1 MKAMNR
7 ATRTAVLV
15 AGAMML
21 AGAVACSRTP
31 ATPPG
36 LTESGAL
43 QACPDSPNCVSS
55 LATTEQHGIEALP
68 LLGDPDSAMERLV
81 AVVDQMPRTEVLAQD
96 GDYAAF
102 EFRTRIMRY
111 GDDVEFLLDREKSV
125 IEVRSASRVGHSDL
139 GANRKRVEKIR
150 EVWAAANP
158 AE

>member
-1 MKAMNR
+1 MTTMSR
-7 ATRTAVLV
+7 AGRAALLLV
-15 AGAMML
+15 GTVML
-21 AGAVACSRTP
+21 AGAVACSRTA

-43 QACPDSPNCVSS
+43 QPCPDSPNCVSS
-55 LATTEQHGIEALP
+55 LATDEQHGIESLP
-68 LLGDPDSAMERLV
+68 LLGDPQTAIERLA
-81 AVVDQMPRTEVLAQD
+81 AVVDQMPRTQVLAQD

-139 GANRKRVEKIR
+139 GTNRRRVEHIR
-150 EVWAAANP
+150 ELWAAANP